1 MMPPSL
7 HDWLPEDH
15 LARFV
20 ADLAPSLD
28 LTAFYASYE
37 EKDGRGQAAYH
48 PVIAVDAEAQVIVA
62 ADITQEVNDKQ
73 QLAPMLE
80 QVQQNTGAKP
90 VAASADT
97 GYCSTGQITDKR
109 VEGIDLHVATERNK
123 HGASSESVDAKTEPA
138 EDASALE
145 QMKQKLQSEAGRALY
160 KMRKAIVEPVFGQI
174 TD

>member
-1 MMPPSL
+1 MTKCFVDDQIDQRLMMPPSL

-15 LARFV
+15 LARFA

-90 VAASADT
+90 VAVSIKPSLAPSPDSADPRR
-97 GYCSTGQITDKR
+97 CVIPDR
-109 VEGIDLHVATERNK
+109 L
-123 HGASSESVDAKTEPA
+123 
-138 EDASALE
+138 LE
-145 QMKQKLQSEAGRALY
+145 WILSNA
-160 KMRKAIVEPVFGQI
+160 
-174 TD
+174 